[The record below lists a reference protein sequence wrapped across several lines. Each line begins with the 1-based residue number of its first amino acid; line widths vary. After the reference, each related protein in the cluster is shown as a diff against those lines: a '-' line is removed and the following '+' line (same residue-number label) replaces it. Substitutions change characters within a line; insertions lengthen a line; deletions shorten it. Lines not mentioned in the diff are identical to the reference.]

1 MLFFALVL
9 PLLLFCGY
17 RLDIEIE
24 KLSFASGDL
33 PIYLSGP
40 VSGPDDGSGPPQS
53 VWFVAWSAHLDGWS
67 QYNYT
72 GAGGH
77 TRLNGDQSLQRP
89 SRDDGGDAGAV

>member
-9 PLLLFCGY
+9 LLLLFCGY

-53 VWFVAWSAHLDGWS
+53 VWFVVWSAHLDGWS

-77 TRLNGDQSLQRP
+77 TR
-89 SRDDGGDAGAV
+89 